1 MLAGVMEIERRS
13 GDDLVVSF
21 GIFVDTGKGID
32 HGRDLYIGF
41 WICLNND
48 IYLSLST
55 KPDDRFCV
63 GFTIW
68 NWEMNLKMSW
78 QRFIACPFVCSV
90 GLRLHD
96 CVSDMSSL
104 L

>member
-1 MLAGVMEIERRS
+1 MLAGVMEIGRRS

-41 WICLNND
+41 LICLNND
-48 IYLSLST
+48 IYLPV

-63 GFTIW
+63 GLTI
-68 NWEMNLKMSW
+68 
-78 QRFIACPFVCSV
+78 
-90 GLRLHD
+90 
-96 CVSDMSSL
+96 
-104 L
+104 